1 MVARSRLLHYSVSAD
16 IVNFFLH
23 SLRQGRQVAG
33 GLSSR
38 HTGMFNVR
46 ERGLI
51 TIVDKWTMPAHDL
64 DEV

>member
-1 MVARSRLLHYSVSAD
+1 
-16 IVNFFLH
+16 
-23 SLRQGRQVAG
+23 
-33 GLSSR
+33 
-38 HTGMFNVR
+38 MFNVR